1 MWLSNGCL
9 PQITTNLRT
18 CIFKMNQAITLVKA
32 DSEAVLNGRIGR
44 LDGLRGEHLYISGG
58 TGILGVWLLELIKVL
73 NESHSF
79 GIKVTAY
86 SRRARDF
93 ATRWPHLGGVEGFR
107 FEDGDIRYFA
117 EFPSDVR
124 FIIHAAALT
133 DRRLLA
139 SQPSAVAEVIGV
151 GTLRILRAAH
161 LLDDVR
167 KFVLLSS
174 GLVYGGQ
181 PWDMPHMN
189 ESFAGP
195 LRCND
200 VNAVYAES
208 KRFAEVVAQSV
219 ISETKLPVVT
229 LRPFA
234 FVGPYQSLQLPWA
247 VTDFIR
253 DSFTGGP
260 IRIMG
265 DGATVRSLMYA
276 SDFAFGVLAALAQG
290 SSGEVYNIGSP
301 KAVDLL
307 TLAKMITGSFT
318 PAPEIRTGL
327 GQSGHDHTRL
337 VPDIQKAQKDF
348 GLEVSVSLENAI
360 QKTIMWNRCMRSS

>member
-1 MWLSNGCL
+1 
-9 PQITTNLRT
+9 
-18 CIFKMNQAITLVKA
+18 MNQAIALVKA
-32 DSEAVLNGRIGR
+32 DSEAVLDGRIGM
-44 LDGLRGEHLYISGG
+44 LEVLRGEHLYISGG
-58 TGILGVWLLELIKVL
+58 TGILGAWLLELIKVL
-73 NESHSF
+73 NESYRFS
-79 GIKVTAY
+79 IKVTAY

-93 ATRWPHLGGVEGFR
+93 AARWPHLGGVEGFH
-107 FEDGDIRYFA
+107 FQDGDIRYFA

-124 FIIHAAALT
+124 YIIHAAALT

-139 SQPSAVAEVIGV
+139 SQPSSVAEVAGV

-174 GLVYGGQ
+174 GLVYGVQ
-181 PWDMPHMN
+181 PWDISHVD
-189 ESFAGP
+189 ESFSGP
-195 LRCND
+195 LPRCD
-200 VNAVYAES
+200 VNAAYAES
-208 KRFAEVVAQSV
+208 KRFAEVVAQST

-253 DSFTGGP
+253 DSFNSGP

-265 DGATVRSLMYA
+265 DGSTVRSLMYL
-276 SDFAFGVLAALAQG
+276 SDFAFGVLAGLAQG
-290 SSGEVYNIGSP
+290 RSGEIYNIGSP
-301 KAVDLL
+301 KPVDLL
-307 TLAKMITGSFT
+307 TLAKIITGSFT

-348 GLEVSVSLENAI
+348 GLEVSVSVENAI
-360 QKTIMWNRCMRSS
+360 QKTITWNRYMRSS